1 MKKAVLIFLLFYLAN
16 LADGQI
22 FYLQSFPDDNFPA
35 GWSTNNSRVVPNNN
49 AASSGYNPPPASGGY
64 NIRMQDCLPLDETVQ
79 LTVSG
84 VISTVG
90 RTGIRVGFGRRR
102 SNAHATPIAFAWSSD
117 GVNWTTISSN
127 VAPSASD
134 AWDAVFFDL
143 STAAEN
149 VSNLRFRFSYV
160 TQVNMNCT
168 TPPNFRIDD
177 FAVGENFSL
186 PMELL
191 CFEARAEG
199 SQVRLNWTTAVE
211 YSSAHFEVERGGS
224 DGRFESIG
232 RVVALGYARQE
243 HQYEFVDTAPWPGL
257 NYYRLRLSDADGAFS
272 YSPIRQVH
280 VLYSSSKL
288 RVFPSPA
295 RDFLHVVV
303 AAPMPERTVVRW
315 RILDVPGRS
324 WSEGI
329 VTDGIDWE
337 IPVRELPA
345 GIYWLQC
352 DLGRERLVQPFFIQ

>member
-1 MKKAVLIFLLFYLAN
+1 
-16 LADGQI
+16 
-22 FYLQSFPDDNFPA
+22 
-35 GWSTNNSRVVPNNN
+35 
-49 AASSGYNPPPASGGY
+49 
-64 NIRMQDCLPLDETVQ
+64 
-79 LTVSG
+79 
-84 VISTVG
+84 
-90 RTGIRVGFGRRR
+90 
-102 SNAHATPIAFAWSSD
+102 
-117 GVNWTTISSN
+117 
-127 VAPSASD
+127 
-134 AWDAVFFDL
+134 
-143 STAAEN
+143 
-149 VSNLRFRFSYV
+149 
-160 TQVNMNCT
+160 MNCT

-191 CFEARAEG
+191 CFEARVEG
-199 SQVRLNWTTAVE
+199 NQIRLNWTTAAE
-211 YSSAHFEVERGGS
+211 YNSAHFEVERGGS

-243 HQYEFVDTAPWPGL
+243 HKYEFVDTAPWPGL

-295 RDFLHVVV
+295 RDFLHVVIST
-303 AAPMPERTVVRW
+303 PMPERTVVRW